1 MYAWRLVFYENLTP
15 MARRTK
21 EEAQA
26 TRSLILDAAERVFLR
41 RGVGSASLQEIAHEA
56 QLTRGAIYWHFQNK
70 ADVFDAMMQRVKLPM
85 VAHFNTV
92 SEEQANHPLQHL
104 RQSVGKA
111 LHQTVHDQ
119 QVRRVLEIAAH
130 QVEYGDTLQVVRE
143 RRVLEHGDRVA
154 DLERL
159 LALARVQ
166 GALPSGLNLQAAA
179 VGLHALLDG
188 LISNWLLGPQAFEL
202 EAIGLQSL
210 DYFLAG
216 LKKTLI

>member
-1 MYAWRLVFYENLTP
+1 

-21 EEAQA
+21 EDAQA

-41 RGVGSASLQEIAHEA
+41 RGVGSASLQEIADDA
-56 QLTRGAIYWHFQNK
+56 QVTRGAIYWHFQNK

-85 VAHFNTV
+85 VAHFNTL
-92 SEEQANHPLQHL
+92 SAEQENHPLQHL
-104 RQSVGKA
+104 RQSVGKV

-143 RRVLEHGDRVA
+143 RRVVERANRIA
-154 DLERL
+154 DLARL
-159 LALARVQ
+159 LALAGAQ
-166 GALPSGLNLQAAA
+166 GALLSNLNVQAAA

-188 LISNWLLGPQAFEL
+188 LIANWLLAPQAFEL
-202 EAIGLQSL
+202 EAVGLQAL
-210 DYFLAG
+210 DTFLAG
-216 LKKTLI
+216 MKRPGVD

>member
-1 MYAWRLVFYENLTP
+1 

-21 EEAQA
+21 EEAQV

-41 RGVGSASLQEIAHEA
+41 RGVGSASLQEIAIEA

-85 VAHFNTV
+85 VAHLNAV
-92 SEEQANHPLQHL
+92 PAEQAHHPLQHL
-104 RQSVGKA
+104 RQSVSKV
-111 LHQTVHDQ
+111 LQQTAHDP

-143 RRVLEHGDRVA
+143 RRVVERGNRVE

-159 LALARVQ
+159 LAMAGAQ
-166 GALPSGLNLQAAA
+166 GVLLNGLNLRSAA

-188 LISNWLLGPQAFEL
+188 LISNWLLDPQAFEL
-202 EAIGLQSL
+202 EAVGLQAL
-210 DYFLAG
+210 DTYLTG
-216 LKKTLI
+216 LSRP